1 MRKFFDRIPL
11 KFINYVFWLLL
22 IYLIAA
28 LGWWYIELDQQN
40 DLMLAFQLE
49 PAIKNSAMVPGAIEA
64 VQDAHNR
71 NAKQY
76 IGEGLTFLIIT
87 ILGAVFVY
95 SVVRRQIRFHL
106 QQKNFMMAVTHELK
120 TPIAVTK
127 LNLETL
133 RRHKLDEARQSK
145 ILGDAINE
153 TERLDSLCNNI
164 LLSSQLESGGYQL
177 TKQEFDCA
185 EMLSSAVSAFQKRY
199 PARSFA
205 LEVSGPVVLN
215 GEEFLI
221 RLVLNNLIENAVKY
235 IHNSNGRVIITG
247 IGKCALIAIKI
258 VASFNSTGTPAIYMH
273 AADAILGDL
282 RTIQKNDIVVCISK
296 SGNTPEIKVLVPFIK
311 NDAIVG
317 IITNSDLRSMV
328 KDYTYFSTL
337 VAKDIM
343 GKNQKNINVHAMP
356 IEA

>member
-1 MRKFFDRIPL
+1 L
-11 KFINYVFWLLL
+11 K
-22 IYLIAA
+22 
-28 LGWWYIELDQQN
+28 
-40 DLMLAFQLE
+40 
-49 PAIKNSAMVPGAIEA
+49 KNK
-64 VQDAHNR
+64 N
-71 NAKQY
+71 
-76 IGEGLTFLIIT
+76 T
-87 ILGAVFVY
+87 ILQNAELTILAESNAIANLV
-95 SVVRRQIRFHL
+95 
-106 QQKNFMMAVTHELK
+106 NF
-120 TPIAVTK
+120 
-127 LNLETL
+127 LN
-133 RRHKLDEARQSK
+133 D
-145 ILGDAINE
+145 D
-153 TERLDSLCNNI
+153 
-164 LLSSQLESGGYQL
+164 
-177 TKQEFDCA
+177 F
-185 EMLSSAVSAFQKRY
+185 
-199 PARSFA
+199 
-205 LEVSGPVVLN
+205 
-215 GEEFLI
+215 
-221 RLVLNNLIENAVKY
+221 ENAVKY

-343 GKNQKNINVHAMP
+343 GKNPKNINVHAMP

>member
-1 MRKFFDRIPL
+1 MHKFFDRIPL

-49 PAIKNSAMVPGAIEA
+49 QAIKNSAMVPGAIEA

-76 IGEGLTFLIIT
+76 IGEGFTFLIIT

-120 TPIAVTK
+120 TPIAITK

-177 TKQEFDCA
+177 TKQEFDSA
-185 EMLSSAVSAFQKRY
+185 EMLSAAVSAFQKRY
-199 PARSFA
+199 PTRSFA
-205 LEVSGPVVLN
+205 LQVPGAVLLN

-235 IHNSNGRVIITG
+235 TTPEMPISVSLEEQEHQAIIKVADLGAGIPDAEKQKVFEKFYRVGDESKRTTKGTG
-247 IGKCALIAIKI
+247 LGLYLSTKI
-258 VASFNSTGTPAIYMH
+258 VKDHKGSISIENNHPVGTVFKV
-273 AADAILGDL
+273 ILP
-282 RTIQKNDIVVCISK
+282 KN
-296 SGNTPEIKVLVPFIK
+296 
-311 NDAIVG
+311 
-317 IITNSDLRSMV
+317 RS
-328 KDYTYFSTL
+328 
-337 VAKDIM
+337 
-343 GKNQKNINVHAMP
+343 
-356 IEA
+356 

>member
-22 IYLIAA
+22 MYLIAA
-28 LGWWYIELDQQN
+28 LAWWYIELDQQN

-49 PAIKNSAMVPGAIEA
+49 QAMKNIALAPGAIDA
-64 VQDAHNR
+64 LQDAHDR

-76 IGEGLTFLIIT
+76 IGEGFTFLIIT

-133 RRHKLDEARQSK
+133 RRHKLDEERQSK

-153 TERLDSLCNNI
+153 TERLDALCNNI
-164 LLSSQLESGGYQL
+164 LLSSQLESGGYKL

-235 IHNSNGRVIITG
+235 TTPEMPISVSLQELDHQAIIKVADLGAGIPDAEKQKVFEKFYRVGDESKRKTKGTG
-247 IGKCALIAIKI
+247 LGLYLSTKI
-258 VASFNSTGTPAIYMH
+258 VKDHKGSISIENNHPVGTVFKV
-273 AADAILGDL
+273 ILP
-282 RTIQKNDIVVCISK
+282 KN
-296 SGNTPEIKVLVPFIK
+296 
-311 NDAIVG
+311 
-317 IITNSDLRSMV
+317 RS
-328 KDYTYFSTL
+328 
-337 VAKDIM
+337 
-343 GKNQKNINVHAMP
+343 
-356 IEA
+356 

>member
-28 LGWWYIELDQQN
+28 LAWWYIELDQQN

-49 PAIKNSAMVPGAIEA
+49 QVMKNSTMDPGALDA
-64 VQDAHNR
+64 VRDAHDR

-76 IGEGLTFLIIT
+76 IGEGFTFLVIT

-95 SVVRRQIRFHL
+95 VVVRRQIRYHL

-127 LNLETL
+127 LSLETL
-133 RRHKLDEARQSK
+133 RRHKLDEERQSK

-153 TERLDSLCNNI
+153 TERLDALCNNI

-177 TKQEFDCA
+177 TKQEFDCTA
-185 EMLSSAVSAFQKRY
+185 MISSAVSAFQKRY
-199 PARSFA
+199 QARSFSVQVPGA
-205 LEVSGPVVLN
+205 VLLN

-235 IHNSNGRVIITG
+235 TTPEMPISISLEELDHQAVIKVADLGAGIPDAEKQKVFEKFYRVGDESKRKTKGTG
-247 IGKCALIAIKI
+247 LGLYLSTKI
-258 VASFNSTGTPAIYMH
+258 VKDHKGSISIENNHPVGTVFKVTLP
-273 AADAILGDL
+273 
-282 RTIQKNDIVVCISK
+282 KN
-296 SGNTPEIKVLVPFIK
+296 
-311 NDAIVG
+311 
-317 IITNSDLRSMV
+317 RS
-328 KDYTYFSTL
+328 
-337 VAKDIM
+337 
-343 GKNQKNINVHAMP
+343 
-356 IEA
+356 